1 VEFIIALRKARKA
14 AQGNPGL
21 IWGKARA
28 GELCDQGAE
37 KGDAAVKIAAFV
49 ILLGLG
55 VALGVLRV
63 LFVLSSRDLARREA
77 RLAAAPAGAP
87 RDDLPEP
94 IRAFAL
100 RGLAGAAPAAAIR
113 LEQAAEM
120 RLKKGADWSSLA
132 ARQTIATAQPGF
144 AWIARMRLGP
154 VPVVRVLDSFENGE
168 GLLEVRLFGAVRL
181 DARSGPDMALG
192 EGLRY
197 LAELPWAPEAIL
209 LNRQVS
215 WGETD
220 AGITARIE
228 TAGGPAEVIFTLD
241 VDGDLVGVLARGRP
255 AALADG
261 TPAPLDWRGRFFDYA
276 EIGGRRVPTGA
287 EVGYEYPDGYEA
299 YFRGRVTALA
309 PVG

>member
-1 VEFIIALRKARKA
+1 MKIFLAIVGIALVVVLVLALQFARKA
-14 AQGNPGL
+14 AGL
-21 IWGKARA
+21 
-28 GELCDQGAE
+28 E
-37 KGDAAVKIAAFV
+37 AV
-49 ILLGLG
+49 
-55 VALGVLRV
+55 VL
-63 LFVLSSRDLARREA
+63 
-77 RLAAAPAGAP
+77 AAPAPGV
-87 RDDLPEP
+87 RDDLPEVVA
-94 IRAFAL
+94 AFAR
-100 RGLAGAAPAAAIR
+100 RGMAGATTPATGVR
-113 LEQAAEM
+113 LEQAVEM
-120 RLKKGADWSSLA
+120 RLKKGADWRPMRARQVIGVGHPGFVWLA
-132 ARQTIATAQPGF
+132 A
-144 AWIARMRLGP
+144 MKVGP
-154 VPVVRVLDSFENGE
+154 VPVVRVVDAYAAGE

-215 WGETD
+215 WSETD

-241 VDGDLVGVLARGRP
+241 AGGDLVGVLARGRP

-309 PVG
+309 PAG